1 MKTDLKAGPIAKK
14 TLELVR
20 IVVASSV
27 GKTVAAA
34 PGNAA
39 PETEKGQQEE
49 MPMEGAHCEYSK
61 YNIEQRAEAFR
72 TDKKP

>member
-49 MPMEGAHCEYSK
+49 MPMEGAHCEYPK

>member
-1 MKTDLKAGPIAKK
+1 M
-14 TLELVR
+14 
-20 IVVASSV
+20 VASSV

-49 MPMEGAHCEYSK
+49 MPLEGAHCEYPK

>member
-14 TLELVR
+14 TLELAKLWQR
-20 IVVASSV
+20 
-27 GKTVAAA
+27 VAAA

-49 MPMEGAHCEYSK
+49 MPMEGAHCEYPK

>member
-1 MKTDLKAGPIAKK
+1 M
-14 TLELVR
+14 
-20 IVVASSV
+20 VASSV

-49 MPMEGAHCEYSK
+49 MPMEGAHCEHPK
-61 YNIEQRAEAFR
+61 YNIEQRAKAFR

>member
-14 TLELVR
+14 NIGVGK

-49 MPMEGAHCEYSK
+49 MPMEGAHCEHPK